1 MQIAYLELF
10 DVGIGPKGMYALG
23 QSLSA
28 GKNLSLCT
36 LKLDYNISIGAEGF
50 FLNIFMKFPKDF

>member
-1 MQIAYLELF
+1 MRLGGAEVQIAYLELF
-10 DVGIGPKGMYALG
+10 DLGIGPKGMYALG

-36 LKLDYNISIGAEGF
+36 LKLDYNISIGAEGYF
-50 FLNIFMKFPKDF
+50 V